1 MEREENR
8 VYEFEIM
15 KSASAELMNLL
26 HNEDRFLMA
35 DLFTITL
42 SNGQVLRHTNFDKPV
57 TWQGNQYE
65 AYKLII
71 KRGATRIAVGLD
83 VDSNTLQIASDPD
96 YRLEGLQW
104 AEAALGGVL
113 DGARV
118 KIDRVFF
125 RPTATNIGNLIEDAG
140 VSLEVSGV
148 NRTETKTLQVRGDL
162 PNEFVLSC
170 DIALENATSIYGKPY
185 PRIGAELSVTY
196 TDNSIG
202 YFSCWYEDAV
212 NGTTKTLFERISA
225 KHTIPDGKTV
235 KEIRSLIIQA
245 RYQTSDSIRISG
257 VDLRSAAD
265 VDGSLAELR
274 PVGAVNIFS
283 GRVSDVSGSRSSV
296 KVDVKSDIELLNVS
310 SPRNIYQ
317 AGCMR
322 TLYDGGCKVNR
333 EKFTVN
339 GRVTANSTTGTELT
353 CNLTQANGW
362 FNQGVIKFTSGLNAG
377 LTRTVKEH
385 KDGTLSFA
393 LRLPHPPRAGDVF
406 KIYPGCDKRQS
417 TCKDKFQNIVH
428 FRGFPYIP
436 SADTVV

>member
-1 MEREENR
+1 
-8 VYEFEIM
+8 M
-15 KSASAELMNLL
+15 KTATKELIDLL
-26 HNEDRFLMA
+26 HGSDEFQMA
-35 DLFTITL
+35 DLYTITL
-42 SNGQVLRHTNFDKPV
+42 SGGQVLRHTGADMPV
-57 TWQGNQYE
+57 VWDGQTYE
-65 AYKLII
+65 AHKLII

-83 VDSNTLQIASDPD
+83 VDSNTLQISAAPD

-125 RPTATNIGNLIEDAG
+125 D
-140 VSLEVSGV
+140 
-148 NRTETKTLQVRGDL
+148 
-162 PNEFVLSC
+162 
-170 DIALENATSIYGKPY
+170 
-185 PRIGAELSVTY
+185 
-196 TDNSIG
+196 
-202 YFSCWYEDAV
+202 
-212 NGTTKTLFERISA
+212 
-225 KHTIPDGKTV
+225 
-235 KEIRSLIIQA
+235 
-245 RYQTSDSIRISG
+245 
-257 VDLRSAAD
+257 
-265 VDGSLAELR
+265 AELR

-322 TLYDGGCKVNR
+322 TLYDDGCKVNR

>member
-1 MEREENR
+1 
-8 VYEFEIM
+8 M
-15 KSASAELMNLL
+15 KTATKELIDLL
-26 HNEDRFLMA
+26 HSSDEFQMA
-35 DLFTITL
+35 DLYTITL
-42 SNGQVLRHTNFDKPV
+42 SGGQVLRHTGADMPV
-57 TWQGNQYE
+57 VWDGQTYGAHE
-65 AYKLII
+65 LII

-83 VDSNTLQIASDPD
+83 VDSNTLQISAAPD

-125 RPTATNIGNLIEDAG
+125 KPSATNIGNMVEDA
-140 VSLEVSGV
+140 
-148 NRTETKTLQVRGDL
+148 
-162 PNEFVLSC
+162 
-170 DIALENATSIYGKPY
+170 
-185 PRIGAELSVTY
+185 
-196 TDNSIG
+196 
-202 YFSCWYEDAV
+202 
-212 NGTTKTLFERISA
+212 
-225 KHTIPDGKTV
+225 
-235 KEIRSLIIQA
+235 
-245 RYQTSDSIRISG
+245 G

-322 TLYDGGCKVNR
+322 TLYDDGCKVNR

-339 GRVTANSTTGTELT
+339 GRVTENSQTGTVLKH
-353 CNLTQANGW
+353 NLTQPDGW
-362 FNQGVIKFTSGLNAG
+362 FSQGVIKFTSGRNAG
-377 LTRTVKEH
+377 LSRTVKVHSGNTFE
-385 KDGTLSFA
+385 FA
-393 LRLPHPPRAGDVF
+393 LRLPFPPQAGDVF
-406 KIYPGCDKRQS
+406 KVYPGCNKRRD
-417 TCKDKFQNIVH
+417 TCKDKFNNIVH
-428 FRGFPYIP
+428 FRGFPFIP